1 MDYKKIK
8 TDTDAVTRNLSD
20 FDKET
25 GNIYESVVI
34 MAKRSDQISAD
45 LKEELIEKIKEF
57 SSHDSDDSIENR
69 EQIELVRY
77 YEQMP
82 KPALLAIQ
90 EFKNDGVYYREPD
103 SK

>member
-20 FDKET
+20 FDKDT

>member
-34 MAKRSDQISAD
+34 MAKRSDQISTD

-82 KPALLAIQ
+82 KPSLLAIQ